1 MTLLIAAVEI
11 NNIWMVADTA
21 ISGGN
26 LDLRDREQQLKII
39 PSRDTR
45 ALIGFSGE
53 PVNGA
58 RLIEQ
63 AASILAGPDAVN
75 FLLGNHRENPS
86 VDFAYAYMDLV
97 ASPHL
102 VRISQGEAQDVLAL
116 HLGLTD
122 AFEHFQRIRH
132 NTEINPVPEAVSIF
146 FTGSRATDPMPN
158 GLNSAITS
166 MLRLFVE
173 RSEREMLGAGR
184 LPTI

>member
-1 MTLLIAAVEI
+1 
-11 NNIWMVADTA
+11 
-21 ISGGN
+21 
-26 LDLRDREQQLKII
+26 
-39 PSRDTR
+39 
-45 ALIGFSGE
+45 
-53 PVNGA
+53 
-58 RLIEQ
+58 
-63 AASILAGPDAVN
+63 
-75 FLLGNHRENPS
+75 
-86 VDFAYAYMDLV
+86 
-97 ASPHL
+97 